1 MDGCWILVIFF
12 SFIYAWYPM
21 IIIKIIIFCISALF
35 LLAGVVTMVS
45 PDVNT
50 IFLPMQAESVQE
62 AHFARTYAG
71 FIAAIG
77 YLSMRFL
84 YSSSKMQVGT
94 LVMYIIVVMLFSK
107 IFSFIYNGYTGIS
120 VITTMLGFIYAI
132 CLYLIQKTRKDQ
144 IDYNL

>member
-1 MDGCWILVIFF
+1 
-12 SFIYAWYPM
+12 M

-94 LVMYIIVVMLFSK
+94 LVMYIIVAMLFSK